1 MLDDRDYGEVR
12 WVAIGT
18 IGKIVALVVYTE
30 ETVAYGSFQHGRL
43 TPMTR
48 QTTTQSRHDEERQ
61 SGDVPR
67 EEASSLA
74 VTQTDWARLEAMTDE
89 EALQNAL
96 DDPDSQPL
104 TPEQR
109 SRLRRV
115 PNPKA
120 IRLAMGLSQEAFARR
135 FEIAVGTLR
144 DWEQGAHIP
153 DSTAKAYLRVI
164 EADPDAVVQALA
176 RSRRGHVSDPV

>member
-1 MLDDRDYGEVR
+1 
-12 WVAIGT
+12 
-18 IGKIVALVVYTE
+18 
-30 ETVAYGSFQHGRL
+30 
-43 TPMTR
+43 MTK
-48 QTTTQSRHDEERQ
+48 QTTTQVRHGDERQ
-61 SGDVPR
+61 SGTVRHED
-67 EEASSLA
+67 ASSLA
-74 VTQTDWARLEAMTDE
+74 ESQTDWARLEAMTDD

-104 TPEQR
+104 TPDQR

-176 RSRRGHVSDPV
+176 RGQRGHVSHSG

>member
-1 MLDDRDYGEVR
+1 
-12 WVAIGT
+12 
-18 IGKIVALVVYTE
+18 
-30 ETVAYGSFQHGRL
+30 
-43 TPMTR
+43 MTK
-48 QTTTQSRHDEERQ
+48 QTTTQVRQHDEDWSENTLH
-61 SGDVPR
+61 
-67 EEASSLA
+67 EEATALA
-74 VTQTDWARLEAMTDE
+74 DPQTDWARLEAMTDE

-104 TPEQR
+104 TPELR

-153 DSTAKAYLRVI
+153 DSAAKAYLRVI

-176 RSRRGHVSDPV
+176 RGRRDRVSQPG

>member
-1 MLDDRDYGEVR
+1 
-12 WVAIGT
+12 
-18 IGKIVALVVYTE
+18 
-30 ETVAYGSFQHGRL
+30 
-43 TPMTR
+43 MTR
-48 QTTTQSRHDEERQ
+48 QTTSQARQHDERPSE
-61 SGDVPR
+61 STLHDGVT
-67 EEASSLA
+67 ALA
-74 VTQTDWARLEAMTDE
+74 ETQTDWARLEAMTDE

-120 IRLAMGLSQEAFARR
+120 IRLAMGLSQQAFARR

-153 DSTAKAYLRVI
+153 DSAAKAYLRVI

-176 RSRRGHVSDPV
+176 RGRRRHVSHSG

>member
-1 MLDDRDYGEVR
+1 
-12 WVAIGT
+12 
-18 IGKIVALVVYTE
+18 
-30 ETVAYGSFQHGRL
+30 
-43 TPMTR
+43 MTQ
-48 QTTTQSRHDEERQ
+48 QTTTHARHGDERQ
-61 SGDVPR
+61 SGNTLH
-67 EEASSLA
+67 EEANALA
-74 VTQTDWARLEAMTDE
+74 ETQTDWARLEAMTDE

-104 TPEQR
+104 TPELR

-153 DSTAKAYLRVI
+153 DSAIPDSAAKAYLRVI

-176 RSRRGHVSDPV
+176 RGRRGQIPHSE

>member
-1 MLDDRDYGEVR
+1 MNKHDISSKRGGDKGPVSDSPSSDAPY
-12 WVAIGT
+12 
-18 IGKIVALVVYTE
+18 LVE
-30 ETVAYGSFQHGRL
+30 N
-43 TPMTR
+43 
-48 QTTTQSRHDEERQ
+48 
-61 SGDVPR
+61 
-67 EEASSLA
+67 
-74 VTQTDWARLEAMTDE
+74 QTDWERLEAMTDE

-96 DDPDSQPL
+96 EDPDSQPL
-104 TPEQR
+104 TTEQL

-164 EADPDAVVQALA
+164 EADPDAVVRALA
-176 RSRRGHVSDPV
+176 KGSRAHVSR

>member
-1 MLDDRDYGEVR
+1 
-12 WVAIGT
+12 
-18 IGKIVALVVYTE
+18 
-30 ETVAYGSFQHGRL
+30 
-43 TPMTR
+43 MTQ
-48 QTTTQSRHDEERQ
+48 QTNTHARRGDERQ
-61 SGDVPR
+61 RGNALH
-67 EEASSLA
+67 EEATTLA
-74 VTQTDWARLEAMTDE
+74 ENQTDWARLEAMTDE

-104 TPEQR
+104 TPELR

-120 IRLAMGLSQEAFARR
+120 IRLALGLSQEAFARR

-153 DSTAKAYLRVI
+153 DSAAKAYLRGI

-176 RSRRGHVSDPV
+176 KGRRGPISRSG

>member
-1 MLDDRDYGEVR
+1 
-12 WVAIGT
+12 
-18 IGKIVALVVYTE
+18 
-30 ETVAYGSFQHGRL
+30 
-43 TPMTR
+43 MTR
-48 QTTTQSRHDEERQ
+48 RTTSQVRQ
-61 SGDVPR
+61 GDQRPSENTLQEGVT
-67 EEASSLA
+67 ALA
-74 VTQTDWARLEAMTDE
+74 ETQTDWARLEAMTDE

-144 DWEQGAHIP
+144 DW
-153 DSTAKAYLRVI
+153 
-164 EADPDAVVQALA
+164 
-176 RSRRGHVSDPV
+176 

>member
-1 MLDDRDYGEVR
+1 MNKHDMSS
-12 WVAIGT
+12 
-18 IGKIVALVVYTE
+18 K
-30 ETVAYGSFQHGRL
+30 HGG
-43 TPMTR
+43 
-48 QTTTQSRHDEERQ
+48 DKERV
-61 SGDVPR
+61 GDSPLSD
-67 EEASSLA
+67 APYLA
-74 VTQTDWARLEAMTDE
+74 ENQTDWARLEAMTDE

-96 DDPDSQPL
+96 NDPDSLPL
-104 TPEQR
+104 TVEQL

-153 DSTAKAYLRVI
+153 DSAAKAYLRVI

-176 RSRRGHVSDPV
+176 RGRRGQTSHSA

>member
-1 MLDDRDYGEVR
+1 
-12 WVAIGT
+12 
-18 IGKIVALVVYTE
+18 
-30 ETVAYGSFQHGRL
+30 
-43 TPMTR
+43 MTR
-48 QTTTQSRHDEERQ
+48 QTTSQVKQGDERPSENTLHE
-61 SGDVPR
+61 GVT
-67 EEASSLA
+67 ALA
-74 VTQTDWARLEAMTDE
+74 ETQTDWARLEAMTDE

-120 IRLAMGLSQEAFARR
+120 IRLALGLSQEAFARR

-176 RSRRGHVSDPV
+176 RGRRGHVSHSG

>member
-1 MLDDRDYGEVR
+1 MTQQPTTRVRQRD
-12 WVAIGT
+12 
-18 IGKIVALVVYTE
+18 
-30 ETVAYGSFQHGRL
+30 
-43 TPMTR
+43 
-48 QTTTQSRHDEERQ
+48 ERQ
-61 SGDVPR
+61 SANALHK
-67 EEASSLA
+67 EATSL
-74 VTQTDWARLEAMTDE
+74 VEPHTDWARLEAMTDE

-104 TPEQR
+104 TPELR

-153 DSTAKAYLRVI
+153 DSAAKAYLRVI
-164 EADPDAVVQALA
+164 EADPEAVVQALA
-176 RSRRGHVSDPV
+176 KGRRGHMSHSG

>member
-1 MLDDRDYGEVR
+1 MNGHDVSSKHVGDREGTGGSRPDD
-12 WVAIGT
+12 
-18 IGKIVALVVYTE
+18 
-30 ETVAYGSFQHGRL
+30 
-43 TPMTR
+43 
-48 QTTTQSRHDEERQ
+48 
-61 SGDVPR
+61 
-67 EEASSLA
+67 ASHLA
-74 VTQTDWARLEAMTDE
+74 EPQTDWARLEAMTAE

-104 TPEQR
+104 TPELR

-120 IRLAMGLSQEAFARR
+120 IRLAMGLTQEAFARR

-176 RSRRGHVSDPV
+176 KGRRGQTSHSG